1 MSWLIKDK
9 EYGEY
14 ISTVEPV
21 VTNGEV
27 YISSFHISVAKINVV
42 KVPDGTLET
51 LVGLPSDLDKRIEIL
66 DMEGLVPINN
76 FKVGNIVRVRG
87 RDWYNSHKDSEGK
100 VRAVGYKYRFTKYME
115 PLLGQSAVITSVN
128 KHYYRVRFFDRRF
141 DFGNVFCFCD
151 FMLEPGLI
159 IKVKPR
165 LEGLIKDKAVIKC
178 TLMVEKDTGVFRCFL
193 GYLGFSYTG

>member
-1 MSWLIKDK
+1 MAWLIKDK

-27 YISSFHISVAKINVV
+27 YISSSHISVAKINVV

-51 LVGLPSDLDKRIEIL
+51 LVSLPSDPDKRIEIL

-76 FKVGNIVRVRG
+76 FKVGNIVRVRD
-87 RDWYNSHKDSEGK
+87 RNWYNSHKDPEGR
-100 VRAVGYKYRFTKYME
+100 VRAVGYKYKFTKYME
-115 PLLGQSAVITSVN
+115 PLLGQSEVITSDN
-128 KHYYRVRFFDRRF
+128 KHYYKVRFFDGRF
-141 DFGNVFCFCD
+141 SFGNVFCFCD

-178 TLMVEKDTGVFRCFL
+178 ILMVEKDTGYLDVF
-193 GYLGFSYTG
+193 

>member
-1 MSWLIKDK
+1 MAWLIKDR

-21 VTNGEV
+21 VINGEV
-27 YISSFHISVAKINVV
+27 YILSSHISVAKMNIV
-42 KVPDGTLET
+42 KVPEGTLET
-51 LVGLPSDLDKRIEIL
+51 LVGLFLDPKKKVEIL

-76 FKVGNIVRVRG
+76 FRVGNIVRVRD
-87 RDWYNSHKDSEGK
+87 RNWYNSHKDPEGR
-100 VRAVGYKYRFTKYME
+100 VRAVGYKYKFTKYME

-128 KHYYRVRFFDRRF
+128 EHYYRVRFFDKGF
-141 DFGNVFCFCD
+141 SFGNVFCFCD
-151 FMLEPGLI
+151 FMLEPGLN

-178 TLMVEKDTGVFRCFL
+178 ILMVEKDTGFL
-193 GYLGFSYTG
+193 DAF

>member
-1 MSWLIKDK
+1 MAWLIKDK

-42 KVPDGTLET
+42 KVPSGTLET
-51 LVGLPSDLDKRIEIL
+51 LVGLFSDPEERIEIL

-76 FKVGNIVRVRG
+76 FKVGNIVRVRD
-87 RDWYNSHKDSEGK
+87 RNWYNSHKDSEGR
-100 VRAVGYKYRFTKYME
+100 VRAGRYKFTKYME
-115 PLLGQSAVITSVN
+115 PLLGQSAVITPVN
-128 KHYYRVRFFDRRF
+128 KHYYKVRFFDRGF

-165 LEGLIKDKAVIKC
+165 LEG
-178 TLMVEKDTGVFRCFL
+178 
-193 GYLGFSYTG
+193 